1 MNISWDQ
8 IDQMTGKDSVI
19 VDMIKNMK
27 DLIEGPMESKYLGMI
42 DETKD

>member
-19 VDMIKNMK
+19 VSMIENMK
-27 DLIEGPMESKYLGMI
+27 HLIEGPMESKYLGLI
-42 DETKD
+42 KDETN